1 MDYTSTAK
9 AQEMAHITRKEMIS
23 HFANAQKNNQSG
35 IIDKYYNYW
44 ANRLGINSIQCR
56 RLAELFSAAVD
67 APKTG
72 QQIRIPVELKP
83 PRKEE
88 EQQTSNNQITTMQA
102 PQGRFTKFTRKGYQ
116 LFSRFF
122 RETQWIVGNRPC

>member
-9 AQEMAHITRKEMIS
+9 PQESACITRKEMIS
-23 HFANAQKNNQSG
+23 HFANAQNNNQSG

-44 ANRLGINSIQCR
+44 ANLLGVKSIQCR

-72 QQIRIPVELKP
+72 QKIIIPAELKP

-88 EQQTSNNQITTMQA
+88 SQLNNQITTVQ
-102 PQGRFTKFTRKGYQ
+102 PDGGTFLKKLKVKTF
-116 LFSRFF
+116 FSTGHSF
-122 RETQWIVGNRPC
+122 N

>member
-9 AQEMAHITRKEMIS
+9 AQESALITRKEMIS

-35 IIDKYYNYW
+35 IVDKYYNYW
-44 ANRLGINSIQCR
+44 ANLLGVNSIQCR
-56 RLAELFSAAVD
+56 RLAELFSQAVD

-72 QQIRIPVELKP
+72 QKLHIPAELKP

-88 EQQTSNNQITTMQA
+88 EQQQITTMQIV
-102 PQGRFTKFTRKGYQ
+102 QGRFRTLKY
-116 LFSRFF
+116 LD
-122 RETQWIVGNRPC
+122 V

>member
-9 AQEMAHITRKEMIS
+9 PQESACITRKEMIS
-23 HFANAQKNNQSG
+23 HFANAQNNNQSG

-44 ANRLGINSIQCR
+44 ANLLGVNSIQCR

-72 QQIRIPVELKP
+72 QKIIIPAELKP

-88 EQQTSNNQITTMQA
+88 SQLNNQITTVQA
-102 PQGRFTKFTRKGYQ
+102 DGGRFLKKLKVKTF
-116 LFSRFF
+116 FSTGHSF
-122 RETQWIVGNRPC
+122 N

>member
-9 AQEMAHITRKEMIS
+9 AQESALITRKEMIS

-35 IIDKYYNYW
+35 IVDKYYNYW
-44 ANRLGINSIQCR
+44 ANLLGVNSIQCR
-56 RLAELFSAAVD
+56 RLAELFSQAVD

-72 QQIRIPVELKP
+72 QKLHIPAELKP

-88 EQQTSNNQITTMQA
+88 EQQQIATMQIV
-102 PQGRFTKFTRKGYQ
+102 QGRLRTLKY
-116 LFSRFF
+116 LD
-122 RETQWIVGNRPC
+122 V